1 MLEFFCVWFCEGV
14 LGCYDASARQ
24 QKLGAPGWLSTALL
38 ENTSFG
44 DLFGPGG
51 RSLSLLRLKEGGT
64 GAIGPPTSGTRT
76 LATLWP

>member
-1 MLEFFCVWFCEGV
+1 MHPR
-14 LGCYDASARQ
+14 SNK
-24 QKLGAPGWLSTALL
+24 KLGAPGWLSTALK
-38 ENTSFG
+38 NTSFG
-44 DLFGPGG
+44 DLLGPGD